1 METCGILCGV
11 LRDGEAGESL
21 LITHL
26 VVPKQKGGPDSCET
40 LNEQDLFE
48 FQVPHVNI
56 HVLLLAMAVCPYC
69 FESRKCDPKH
79 SGQPLLI
86 LSSDRNIH

>member
-1 METCGILCGV
+1 M

-56 HVLLLAMAVCPYC
+56 HVLLLAMAVELSILFRVK
-69 FESRKCDPKH
+69 FESVT
-79 SGQPLLI
+79 
-86 LSSDRNIH
+86 RNTPMDSHC